1 MRETQFAPIGI
12 TTITKH
18 YIIDKMNIDGV

>member
-18 YIIDKMNIDGV
+18 YIDKMNIDGV